1 MLDSLININQDH
13 STCQEPDINI
23 ELYSSGF
30 FDGVCG
36 LDATLP
42 HFWAASYTYPSLGK
56 ISVITALTNSH
67 RAKFFCYLL
76 AIVANT

>member
-36 LDATLP
+36 LDATPKEKLDKIGQ
-42 HFWAASYTYPSLGK
+42 PSL
-56 ISVITALTNSH
+56 VIGLG
-67 RAKFFCYLL
+67 LL
-76 AIVANT
+76 IIR